1 MSEAERHHG
10 QQNGLIIDHPTKIME
25 GEIIMKKENNRFQAL
40 TQFETVLP
48 ESLAA
53 ELVQFQERGSEHRR
67 GIPWSWMAFRG
78 PFEGYR

>member
-1 MSEAERHHG
+1 M
-10 QQNGLIIDHPTKIME
+10 KME
-25 GEIIMKKENNRFQAL
+25 NSQFQSVKA
-40 TQFETVLP
+40 FETALP